1 MILNTFRGFK
11 RSTMVKKKKLLKS
24 RLLSIPGFF
33 SVSCLLTKEINP
45 RVLVYHRF
53 GNALSTDNPIIDSP
67 TFEKQLI
74 EIKKNFKVVSLKD
87 YIKWRTMGKPVPKN
101 TAVLTV
107 DDGYFD
113 FYEIAYPLLKKHNI
127 EATLFP
133 VVNFVDKKIWL
144 WPDRI
149 FYALENTKLKRGAI
163 EFMQWRFEIDTR
175 GPQGRKQAFERLVN
189 VAIAI
194 ENKLKWEFIQ
204 AIEHQ
209 LEVEIPKLPTE
220 KCAPVSWAQL
230 REMTANGIEVG
241 SHTMNHPILSRINK
255 AEMHHEIVMSKKI
268 LEAKL
273 DHEVVSFCYPNSYP
287 GDINEEVVEAV
298 KLAGYKGAVFYQPP
312 GSGDLF
318 KIPRIPADNDMVNFL
333 WHLSG
338 MEYFFKPGVLK
349 SSAKSLSIINN
360 FKKANGDD

>member
-1 MILNTFRGFK
+1 MA
-11 RSTMVKKKKLLKS
+11 KKKRNLK
-24 RLLSIPGFF
+24 RLLLSIPGFF
-33 SVSCLLTKEINP
+33 SACCLMTNNMNP
-45 RVLVYHRF
+45 RVMVYHRF
-53 GNALSTDNPIIDSP
+53 TGKFGAGNGGIDGP
-67 TFEKQLI
+67 TFEKQVI
-74 EIKKNFKVVSLKD
+74 KIKKHFKIVPLKTF
-87 YIKWRTMGKPVPKN
+87 IEWKVWENAIPPN

-107 DDGYFD
+107 DDGYYD

-127 EATLFP
+127 EATFFP

-149 FYALENTKLKRGAI
+149 FYALENTKLKRGVI
-163 EFMQWRFEIDTR
+163 EFMQWRFEIDTC

-189 VAIAI
+189 VATAI
-194 ENKLKWEFIQ
+194 EDKLKWELIHD
-204 AIEHQ
+204 IEHQ
-209 LEVEIPKLPTE
+209 LEVEVPELPTG
-220 KCAPVSWAQL
+220 KYAPVSWTQL

-255 AEMHHEIVMSKKI
+255 DEMHSEIAMSKKI

-287 GDINEEVVEAV
+287 NDINEQVVEAV

-318 KIPRIPADNDMVNFL
+318 KMPRIPADNDMVNFL

-338 MEYFFKPGVLK
+338 MEYFFKPDILK
-349 SSAKSLSIINN
+349 SPAKSLSIINN
-360 FKKANGDD
+360 FKKANGDV